1 MFKYEDPVNNKFE
14 VVSVCDF
21 GESDRIDVKNIQKEH
36 INKFLKNVCVLLL
49 DLQKFDKIYHGNIFL
64 KNIVLDN
71 EELKLSGF

>member
-1 MFKYEDPVNNKFE
+1 MFFKEDPEKNIYE

-21 GESDRIDVKNIQKEH
+21 GESERIDVENIEKEH

-49 DLQKFDKIYHGNIFL
+49 DLRKFDNIYHGNIFL